1 MSESTH
7 SPAELAQK
15 IVSTVLKA
23 TQRETKQTAIATA
36 IGMPE
41 STLSRLLSDHLE
53 KLALVLAH
61 AGLRVVSSDARCFDP
76 TYIDAVL
83 TLARQHM
90 SSLQSVRSLEWED

>member
-53 KLALVLAH
+53 KLALVPH
-61 AGLRVVSSDARCFDP
+61 AAEGHVIRTGHPEHGHRAAEPGGHRAAEYPNGRAR
-76 TYIDAVL
+76 
-83 TLARQHM
+83 R
-90 SSLQSVRSLEWED
+90 

>member
-1 MSESTH
+1 MTTEAPDSR
-7 SPAELAQK
+7 ARK

-23 TQRETKQTAIATA
+23 TQREATQSAIAAA
-36 IGMPE
+36 IGVSE
-41 STLSRLLSDHLE
+41 STISRLLSDHLE
-53 KLALVLAH
+53 KFALTLAH

-76 TYIDAVL
+76 AYIDAVL